1 MSVGTYGPGST
12 IGTGAIL
19 VFLPIL
25 EFILNT

>member
-12 IGTGAIL
+12 IGTGAI